1 MNFFV
6 TRDVSTGFDGFF
18 PPPSVSYRGTEVP
31 EMIGYSMNEDTMT
44 LMLSGEVDH
53 HSAAAM
59 RKEADE
65 QT

>member
-1 MNFFV
+1 
-6 TRDVSTGFDGFF
+6 
-18 PPPSVSYRGTEVP
+18 
-31 EMIGYSMNEDTMT
+31 MNEDTMT